1 MVVLGIETSCDET
14 AAAVV
19 EGGRV
24 RSSVVAS
31 QVTLHEPWGG
41 VVPELASR
49 RHLEAILPVMRAAA
63 ERAGL
68 PGGLEGVEAV
78 AVTQGPGLVGA
89 LLVGLAAAKGFAYA
103 RGLPFVG
110 VHHHEAHL
118 YAIRLERPEAD
129 FPFVGL
135 LVSGGHTSLHLAE
148 GLGRYRLLG
157 RTRDDAAGEAFD
169 KAAKL
174 LGLGYPGGALIDRLA
189 RAGDPGAV
197 RFPRARLGPSGG
209 AAPGPSRSAAA
220 PGGEPLDFSFSGLKT
235 ALRQRVER
243 LGVPEVGSRAMA
255 DLLASFQEAVVDPL
269 VEKALR
275 ATRETG
281 VRRLVAAGGV
291 AANSRLRARLA
302 AACAAEGVELF
313 VPSLHLCT
321 DNAAMVAGLGE
332 AYLAAGRRTSWS
344 ADALP
349 EWRLGE

>member
-1 MVVLGIETSCDET
+1 MIVLGIETSCDET

-19 EGGRV
+19 AGGRV

-31 QVTLHEPWGG
+31 QVELHGPWGG

-49 RHLEAILPVMRAAA
+49 RHLEAVLPVMRAAVA
-63 ERAGL
+63 EAGL
-68 PGGLEGVEAV
+68 PGLEAVEGV

-89 LLVGLAAAKGFAYA
+89 LLVGLAVAKGFAYA

-118 YAIRLERPEAD
+118 HAIRLERPDVD

-148 GLGRYRLLG
+148 GLGRYRTLG

-169 KAAKL
+169 KGAKL
-174 LGLGYPGGALIDRLA
+174 LGLGYPGGAVIDRLA
-189 RAGDPGAV
+189 REGDPAAV
-197 RFPRARLGPSGG
+197 RFPRARLGPP
-209 AAPGPSRSAAA
+209 AGP
-220 PGGEPLDFSFSGLKT
+220 EPLDFSFSGLKT
-235 ALRQRVER
+235 ALRRWVER
-243 LGVPEVGSRAMA
+243 EGVPPAGSRALA
-255 DLLASFQEAVVDPL
+255 DLVASFQEAIIDPL

-281 VRRLVAAGGV
+281 VRRLVVAGGV
-291 AANSRLRARLA
+291 AANSRLRVRLE
-302 AACAAEGVELF
+302 AACAADGVALF
-313 VPSLHLCT
+313 IPSLPLCT

-332 AYLAAGRRTSWS
+332 AYLEVGHRTPWS
-344 ADALP
+344 ADARP

>member
-1 MVVLGIETSCDET
+1 MIVLGVETSCDET

-31 QVTLHEPWGG
+31 QVELHGPWGG

-49 RHLEAILPVMRAAA
+49 RHLEAVLPVMRAAV

-68 PGGLEGVEAV
+68 SGFEAIEGV

-103 RGLPFVG
+103 RRLPFVG

-118 YAIRLERPEAD
+118 HAIRLEYPD
-129 FPFVGL
+129 LGYPFVGL

-157 RTRDDAAGEAFD
+157 RTVDDAAGEAFD
-169 KAAKL
+169 KGAKL
-174 LGLGYPGGALIDRLA
+174 LGLGYPGGAVIDRLA
-189 RAGDPGAV
+189 RGGDPARV
-197 RFPRARLGPSGG
+197 RFPRARLGP
-209 AAPGPSRSAAA
+209 PTGP
-220 PGGEPLDFSFSGLKT
+220 EPLDFSFSGLKT

-243 LGVPEVGSRAMA
+243 GEVPARETPAFA
-255 DLLASFQEAVVDPL
+255 DLVAGFQEAIVEPL
-269 VEKALR
+269 VDKAMQ
-275 ATRETG
+275 ATRDTG

-291 AANSRLRARLA
+291 AANSRLRGRLSE
-302 AACAAEGVELF
+302 ACAREGVALF
-313 VPSLHLCT
+313 IPSLHLCT

-332 AYLAAGRRTSWS
+332 AYFAAGRRSGWD
-344 ADALP
+344 ADARP
-349 EWRLGE
+349 DWRL

>member
-1 MVVLGIETSCDET
+1 VIVLGVETSCDET

-19 EGGRV
+19 ERGRV

-31 QVTLHEPWGG
+31 QVDVHEPWGG

-49 RHLEAILPVMRAAA
+49 RHLETILPVMRAAV

-68 PGGLEGVEAV
+68 PGLEGVEGV

-89 LLVGLAAAKGFAYA
+89 LLVGLAAAKAFAFA
-103 RGLPFVG
+103 RALPFVG

-118 YAIRLERPEAD
+118 HAIRLERPELD
-129 FPFVGL
+129 YPFVGL

-157 RTRDDAAGEAFD
+157 RTVDDAAGEAFD
-169 KAAKL
+169 KGAKM
-174 LGLGYPGGALIDRLA
+174 LGLGYPGGAVVDRLA
-189 RAGDPGAV
+189 RAGDASAV
-197 RFPRARLGPSGG
+197 RFPRARLGPP
-209 AAPGPSRSAAA
+209 AGP
-220 PGGEPLDFSFSGLKT
+220 EPLDFSFSGLKT

-243 LGVPEVGSRAMA
+243 DGVPPADSPAFA
-255 DLLASFQEAVVDPL
+255 DLVASFQEAIVDPL
-269 VEKALR
+269 IDKALR

-281 VRRLVAAGGV
+281 VRTLVAAGGV

-302 AACAAEGVELF
+302 EACAAEGVALL
-313 VPSLHLCT
+313 VPSLQLCT

-332 AYLAAGRRTSWS
+332 AYLEAGHRSGWD
-344 ADALP
+344 ADARP
-349 EWRLGE
+349 EWRL

>member
-14 AAAVV
+14 AAAIVAD
-19 EGGRV
+19 GRV

-49 RHLEAILPVMRAAA
+49 RHLEAVLPVMRAAA

-68 PGGLEGVEAV
+68 PGGLDAVEGV

-103 RGLPFVG
+103 RRLPFVG

-174 LGLGYPGGALIDRLA
+174 LGLGYPGGAVIDRLA
-189 RAGDPGAV
+189 RAGDPAAV

-209 AAPGPSRSAAA
+209 P
-220 PGGEPLDFSFSGLKT
+220 EPLDFSFSGLKT
-235 ALRQRVER
+235 ALRHRVER
-243 LGVPEVGSRAMA
+243 EGVPEAGSRPMA
-255 DLLASFQEAVVDPL
+255 DLLASFQEAIVDPL

-291 AANSRLRARLA
+291 AANSRLRARLE
-302 AACAAEGVELF
+302 AACAAEGVQLF

-332 AYLAAGRRTSWS
+332 AYLAAGHRTPWN

-349 EWRLGE
+349 EWRL

>member
-1 MVVLGIETSCDET
+1 MIVLGVETSCDET

-19 EGGRV
+19 EGGRL

-31 QVTLHEPWGG
+31 QVELHGPWGG

-49 RHLEAILPVMRAAA
+49 RHLEAVLPVMRAAA

-68 PGGLEGVEAV
+68 AGLEAVEGV

-118 YAIRLERPEAD
+118 HAIRLERPD
-129 FPFVGL
+129 VDYPFVGL

-157 RTRDDAAGEAFD
+157 RTVDDAAGEAFD
-169 KAAKL
+169 KGAKL
-174 LGLGYPGGALIDRLA
+174 LGLGYPGGAAIDRLA
-189 RAGDPGAV
+189 KGGDPAAV
-197 RFPRARLGPSGG
+197 RFPRARLGP
-209 AAPGPSRSAAA
+209 AAGP
-220 PGGEPLDFSFSGLKT
+220 EPLDFSYSGLKT

-243 LGVPEVGSRAMA
+243 GEVPAPDTPAFA
-255 DLLASFQEAVVDPL
+255 DLVAAFQEAIVDPL
-269 VEKALR
+269 IDKALR
-275 ATRETG
+275 ATRDTG

-302 AACAAEGVELF
+302 EACEREGVTLL

-332 AYLAAGRRTSWS
+332 AYLEAGRRSGWD
-344 ADALP
+344 ADARP
-349 EWRLGE
+349 DWRM